1 MRRVIVALGLA
12 ALAPAAFAH
21 AFLEHAEP
29 RVGSTISQS
38 PDQVTLRFSESLEP
52 AFSTVEVL
60 DAGGKRVD
68 RNDRKADPKDA
79 AVMRVSVPPLAPG
92 KYRVK
97 WRALSADT
105 HVTQG
110 DFTFEVR
117 R

>member
-1 MRRVIVALGLA
+1 MKRAIVGLA
-12 ALAPAAFAH
+12 LALLPPAAFAH

-29 RVGSTISQS
+29 RVGSKVDHA
-38 PDQVTLRFSESLEP
+38 PGEVTLRFSESLEP

-60 DAGGKRVD
+60 DAAGHRVD
-68 RNDRKADPKDA
+68 RNDRKVDPKDA
-79 AVMRVSVPPLAPG
+79 AVMRVSVPPLGPG

-110 DFTFEVR
+110 DFTFEVGR
-117 R
+117 

>member
-1 MRRVIVALGLA
+1 MKRAVVALALA

-29 RVGSTISQS
+29 RVGSTVPRA
-38 PDQVTLRFSESLEP
+38 PDQVMLRFSEALEP

-60 DAGGKRVD
+60 DANGKRVD
-68 RNDRKADPKDA
+68 RNDRKVDPADA

-110 DFTFEVR
+110 DFTFEVGK
-117 R
+117 